1 MPATA
6 TPTAMPAMVL
16 ELRPLLRACV
26 LDKVGLAD
34 AAPAV
39 VFSAGAGAAET
50 VLMEMMVSGAGVGT
64 VGRIDVISVDRE
76 VVDSVEEVEEVV
88 VDVVEEDSD
97 EEDEELVEDVEVTA
111 GGSVVAAG
119 GGARGGG
126 VAVEVSTMPRQ

>member
-1 MPATA
+1 MAPTA

-16 ELRPLLRACV
+16 VLRPLLRRACV

-34 AAPAV
+34 GAEAV
-39 VFSAGAGAAET
+39 VFSAAAGATET
-50 VLMEMMVSGAGVGT
+50 VLMEMMVSGGGDWGVGK
-64 VGRIDVISVDRE
+64 IDVIIVDRG
-76 VVDSVEEVEEVV
+76 VVDSAEEVV

-111 GGSVVAAG
+111 AGGVVAAG

-126 VAVEVSTMPRQ
+126 VAVEVSITCPVSE